1 MEKDINKEANKAN
14 AFDNIF
20 ENKEDKVNI
29 VFNERI
35 FDNGYLKEP
44 SFIYFLKEFY
54 PKSILSSFRNKHFN
68 YAVYAYD
75 ICLDGLEDGDVVDL
89 DQAIWTAKQ
98 FDTVKKVIN
107 RFEIELQKER
117 QKEKDEEQY
126 YRLVEEERQADN
138 KRPFKDKFMKAVNT
152 LRNHGVVTPLR
163 EFSVQGHSFNPKI
176 KKVISKEL
184 EKENR
189 DFSAII
195 ANDYHKKV
203 DNIRMNSFFTM
214 KDYLNNYMKVFIYGS
229 VASKKGLLSMDEIT
243 NSYNNSIKLLS
254 KEISNKYFKES
265 IFYNHRYQEMIDNK
279 KEVYNL
285 NSRDRMNLLKNLKE
299 SIIKSLDN
307 KYDTKYETLLTS
319 QKQKYTLM
327 KEAVYNQSFLKKIF
341 MPHKYFKEKQE
352 LEEVFNRL
360 CSSLHISK
368 EELSKTLDTD
378 SENYKSFIKDSKELC
393 ELSQNDLNDIIRE
406 VSHEGVFKKE
416 IKVEEVKVNKSIEK
430 EINTVKEL
438 NLNLGLEVNTKL
450 AMSN

>member
-1 MEKDINKEANKAN
+1 MEKDINKEVKEAN

-20 ENKEDKVNI
+20 ENKEDEVKI
-29 VFNERI
+29 VCNEKI
-35 FDNGYLKEP
+35 FDGGYLKEP

-54 PKSILSSFRNKHFN
+54 PKSILSSFRNKHFD
-68 YAVYAYD
+68 YAEYVYD
-75 ICLDGLEDGDVVDL
+75 ICLDGLEKKDVVDL

-98 FDTVKKVIN
+98 FDAVKKVIN
-107 RFEIELQKER
+107 GFEKELKKEK
-117 QKEKDEEQY
+117 QKEKEKEEY

-138 KRPFKDKFMKAVNT
+138 KRPFKDKFEKAVIC
-152 LRNHGVVTPLR
+152 LRNHGVNTPMR
-163 EFSVQGHSFNPKI
+163 EFLVQCHSFDPKN

-189 DFSAII
+189 DFSSII
-195 ANDYHKKV
+195 AKDYHKKE
-203 DNIRMNSFFTM
+203 DNLRLNSFLSM

-243 NSYNNSIKLLS
+243 NTYNNSIKLLS
-254 KEISNKYFKES
+254 NEISNKYFMES
-265 IFYNHRYQEMIDNK
+265 ISYNHKYQEMIDNK

-285 NSRDRMNLLKNLKE
+285 NSKDRLNLLKNLKE
-299 SIIKSLDN
+299 SIIESLDN
-307 KYDTKYETLLTS
+307 KYDTKYEHLLLS

-352 LEEVFNRL
+352 LEEVSNRL

-378 SENYKSFIKDSKELC
+378 SKNYKSFIKDSKELC
-393 ELSQNDLNDIIRE
+393 NLSQNDLNDIIKE
-406 VSHEGVFKKE
+406 VSCEGVFKKE
-416 IKVEEVKVNKSIEK
+416 IKVEEVNVDKSIDK
-430 EINTVKEL
+430 EINTLKEL
-438 NLNLGLEVNTKL
+438 NLELKVNTKL